1 MIILKLS
8 RDEYAGKKFKL
19 SYFTNGYYDIEKMPD
34 RFKISYKSFDC
45 LKEMTFEDC
54 FFNEWLEQ
62 PVAFGAFENGELL
75 GYVEGTH
82 EQWNNRYRIS
92 NICVFDSSKRHC
104 GIGSELMNVILREA
118 QESGARMVVL
128 ETQTCNENAIA
139 FYKKNGFDI
148 IGFDL
153 YSYTNHD
160 PERHEIRIEM
170 GKVL

>member
-1 MIILKLS
+1 MVISKLS
-8 RDEYAGKKFKL
+8 KDEYAGKKFKL
-19 SYFTNGYYDIEKMPD
+19 SYLTKGYYDIEKVPD
-34 RFKISYKSFDC
+34 GFKVSYKSFDC
-45 LKEMTFEDC
+45 LKEITFEDC

-62 PVAFGAFENGELL
+62 PVAFGAFENDELL
-75 GYVEGTH
+75 GYVEGMV

-92 NICVFDSSKRHC
+92 NICVFDRSKRCC
-104 GIGSELMNVILREA
+104 GIGSRLMNTILKEA
-118 QESGARMVVL
+118 KKSGARMVVL

-153 YSYTNHD
+153 YSYSNDD

-170 GKVL
+170 GKTL